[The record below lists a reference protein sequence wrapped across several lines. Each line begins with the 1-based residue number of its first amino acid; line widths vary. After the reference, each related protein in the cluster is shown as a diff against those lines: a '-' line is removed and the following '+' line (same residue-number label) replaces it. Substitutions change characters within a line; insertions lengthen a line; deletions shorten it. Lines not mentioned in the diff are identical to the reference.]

1 MVIWLQ
7 LKRWLQANL
16 FVLNGKNLLVAF
28 VGYVFTAWL
37 LLFIAGEHDL
47 TSSLT
52 TFAYYLVVTASTV
65 GYGDLS
71 PTTAFGQWIVIL
83 FVIPGGLS
91 LFAALLGKVA
101 AEGVEYWRAGLLGKR
116 RIRVEN
122 HILMLG
128 WNEQRTIHLI
138 RMLQHEETGKRPI
151 VLCTRSDIENP
162 LPGEIS
168 FVKVNSYTDGKEM
181 EKTGIES
188 ASCILID
195 NPEDDITLSAAL
207 YCANRNPNAHLLVYF
222 KDEALSDLLHKHCPN
237 SECIPAVGAEML
249 AKAAV
254 DPGSSALH
262 QELLSSTRGM
272 TQYSTY
278 YPESAE
284 KTTVA
289 PIFSVL
295 KERYQATLIAIDH
308 GKGRGIEL
316 NPELDVEVT
325 GGSKLFYIADERIPE
340 FNWQIITD
348 KLRS

>member
-1 MVIWLQ
+1 
-7 LKRWLQANL
+7 
-16 FVLNGKNLLVAF
+16 
-28 VGYVFTAWL
+28 
-37 LLFIAGEHDL
+37 
-47 TSSLT
+47 
-52 TFAYYLVVTASTV
+52 
-65 GYGDLS
+65 
-71 PTTAFGQWIVIL
+71 
-83 FVIPGGLS
+83 VIPGGLS

-101 AEGVEYWRAGLLGKR
+101 TEGVEYWRAGLLGKR

-162 LPGEIS
+162 LPGEIN

-207 YCANRNPNAHLLVYF
+207 YCANRNPDAHLLVYF

-278 YPESAE
+278 YPEGAE
-284 KTTVA
+284 PITVA
-289 PIFSVL
+289 PIFSVF

-308 GKGRGIEL
+308 GKGQGIEL
-316 NPELDVEVT
+316 NPELDVEVA

-340 FNWQIITD
+340 FNWATITD
-348 KLRS
+348 R

>member
-1 MVIWLQ
+1 MIIWLQ
-7 LKRWLQANL
+7 LKRWIKANI
-16 FVLNGKNLLVAF
+16 FVLNGKNLLF
-28 VGYVFTAWL
+28 TFLGYVFISWSSL
-37 LLFIAGEHDL
+37 YLVGETGL
-47 TSSLT
+47 TSSFT

-71 PTTAFGQWIVIL
+71 PTTEAGRWIVIL

-101 AEGVEYWRAGLLGKR
+101 TEGVEYWRAGLLGKR
-116 RIRVEN
+116 RVRVEN

-138 RMLQHEETGKRPI
+138 RMLQHEETGRRPI

-207 YCANRNPNAHLLVYF
+207 YCANRNPEAHLLVYF

-278 YPESAE
+278 YPQDAE
-284 KTTVA
+284 PVTVA
-289 PIFSVL
+289 PIFSVF
-295 KERYQATLIAIDH
+295 KEKYQATLIAIDS
-308 GKGRGIEL
+308 GNGIEL
-316 NPELDVEVT
+316 NPELDQVVSSGT
-325 GGSKLFYIADERIPE
+325 KLFYIADERIDD
-340 FNWQIITD
+340 FDWNGF
-348 KLRS
+348 

>member
-1 MVIWLQ
+1 MMIWLQ
-7 LKRWLQANL
+7 LKRWVQANI
-16 FVLNGKNLLVAF
+16 FELNGKNLLVTF
-28 VGYVFTAWL
+28 VAYVVLCWL
-37 LLFIAGEHDL
+37 LLNFAGETDL
-47 TSSLT
+47 TSSFT
-52 TFAYYLVVTASTV
+52 AFFYYLVVTASTV
-65 GYGDLS
+65 GYGDMS
-71 PTTAFGQWIVIL
+71 PTTELGRWIVIL

-91 LFAALLGKVA
+91 LFAALLGKA
-101 AEGVEYWRAGLLGKR
+101 ASEGVYYWRAGLLGKR
-116 RIRVEN
+116 RVRVQN

-168 FVKVNSYTDGKEM
+168 FVHVNSYTDGKEM
-181 EKTGIES
+181 DKTEIDS

-195 NPEDDITLSAAL
+195 NPEDDVTLSAAL
-207 YCANRNPNAHLLVYF
+207 YCANRNPDAHLLVYF

-272 TQYSTY
+272 TQYSAYFPSDLT
-278 YPESAE
+278 SS
-284 KTTVA
+284 TVA
-289 PIFSVL
+289 PIFSMF
-295 KERYQATLIAIDH
+295 KEKYQATLIAIDV
-308 GKGRGIEL
+308 GNGIEL
-316 NPELDVEVT
+316 NPELSEQIPPST
-325 GGSKLFYIADERIPE
+325 KLFYIADERIDN
-340 FNWQIITD
+340 FDWSD
-348 KLRS
+348 FR

>member
-1 MVIWLQ
+1 MMIWLQ
-7 LKRWLQANL
+7 LKRWVQANI
-16 FVLNGKNLLVAF
+16 FELNGKNLLVTF
-28 VGYVFTAWL
+28 VAYVVLCWL
-37 LLFIAGEHDL
+37 LLNFAGEADL
-47 TSSLT
+47 TSSFT
-52 TFAYYLVVTASTV
+52 TFFYYLVVTASTV
-65 GYGDLS
+65 GYGDMS
-71 PTTAFGQWIVIL
+71 PTTELGRWIVIL

-91 LFAALLGKVA
+91 LFAALLGKA
-101 AEGVEYWRAGLLGKR
+101 ASEGVYYWRSGLLGKR
-116 RIRVEN
+116 RVRVQN

-168 FVKVNSYTDGKEM
+168 FVHVNSYTDGKEM
-181 EKTGIES
+181 DKTEIDS

-195 NPEDDITLSAAL
+195 NPEDDVTLSAAL
-207 YCANRNPNAHLLVYF
+207 YCANRNPDAHLLVYF

-278 YPESAE
+278 FPSDL
-284 KTTVA
+284 TSSTVA
-289 PIFSVL
+289 PIFSMF
-295 KERYQATLIAIDH
+295 KEKYQATLIAIDV
-308 GKGRGIEL
+308 GNGIEL
-316 NPELDVEVT
+316 NPELSEQIPP
-325 GGSKLFYIADERIPE
+325 SAKLFYISDERIDD
-340 FNWQIITD
+340 FDWSD
-348 KLRS
+348 FR